1 MRTHLSLSI
10 RTRERYRLRI
20 SQSSPTSESTSPSTV
35 MEQLPSTPVN
45 MVMEENNANNK
56 SVIQEESTSVHDI
69 MCSPL
74 NLDDSM
80 HYKNIQKKN

>member
-74 NLDDSM
+74 NLEDSM
-80 HYKNIQKKN
+80 RYKNIQKKN